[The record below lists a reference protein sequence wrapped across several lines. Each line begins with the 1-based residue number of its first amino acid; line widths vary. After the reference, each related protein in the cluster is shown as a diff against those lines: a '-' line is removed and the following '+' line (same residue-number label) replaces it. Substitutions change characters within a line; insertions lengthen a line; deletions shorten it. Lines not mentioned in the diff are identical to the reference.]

1 MTTDANAPV
10 QRAFAPQGRR
20 GSPKARR
27 RFGHVVED
35 LLTEVGIGEAYK
47 TRQRFGL
54 DVVGYLLSEI
64 GLGEAARLLV
74 GALDA
79 TEIPTRLVNVPLP
92 GRQADDRLAERL
104 AASEKHAAA
113 LSIFGLIDLRTFAD
127 RASRHQVNIAYP
139 YWELPTAPSSVR
151 PIFDRFDAYWAP
163 TTFIRD
169 MLTAEQDRPVRL
181 IPQPIRLSA
190 QPPPAL
196 TFDGPLRVLS
206 FFDYDSVM
214 TRKNPLGAVQ
224 AFMAAF
230 PTANSDVQLVIKA
243 RGSLRAEAQERLYE
257 LIECDP
263 RIVIIDETLTREGMD
278 ALMASCHVFLSLHRS
293 EGFGLGCAEALA
305 SGKIVVATNFGGPRD
320 MITPATGYPVAF
332 RPVRLAPDD
341 YPESEGS
348 YWAEPDVSHAA
359 EILRAIYD
367 RPAEAAAKPLAGYA
381 YLRANHS
388 FEVVGAKIA
397 EALRELG

>member
-1 MTTDANAPV
+1 MKSGSDAPV
-10 QRAFAPQGRR
+10 QRAFVPEGRR
-20 GSPKARR
+20 ERRSARR

-35 LLTEVGIGEAYK
+35 LLTEVGIGEGYK

-79 TEIPTRLVNVPLP
+79 AQIPTRLVNVPLP
-92 GRQADDRLAERL
+92 GRQADDRLADRL
-104 AASEKHAAA
+104 AVSDKHAAA
-113 LSIFGLIDLRTFAD
+113 LSIFGLMDLRVFAT

-169 MLTAEQDRPVRL
+169 MLTAEQSRPVRL
-181 IPQPIRLSA
+181 IPQPIRLSPR
-190 QPPPAL
+190 PPPAL
-196 TFDGPLRVLS
+196 TFEGPLRVLS

-214 TRKNPLGAVQ
+214 TRKNPLGAVH

-230 PTANSDVQLVIKA
+230 PVVKSDVQLVIKA
-243 RGSLRAEAQERLYE
+243 RGSLRTEAQERLYE
-257 LIECDP
+257 FIERDP

-367 RPAEAAAKPLAGYA
+367 RPAEAAAKPRAGYA
-381 YLRANHS
+381 YLKANHS
-388 FEVVGAKIA
+388 FEVVGTRIA
-397 EALRELG
+397 QALRELD